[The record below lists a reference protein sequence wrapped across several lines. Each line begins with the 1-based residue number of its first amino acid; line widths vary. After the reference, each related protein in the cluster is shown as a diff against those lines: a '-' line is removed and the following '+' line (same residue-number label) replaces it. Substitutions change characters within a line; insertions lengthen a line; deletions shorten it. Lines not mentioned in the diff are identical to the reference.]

1 MISNKHVD
9 NYIQSYESGKILL
22 NKERIDLINYLQ
34 KHVLS
39 RDDIYFDETQIE
51 NYIA

>member
-22 NKERIDLINYLQ
+22 NKERI
-34 KHVLS
+34 
-39 RDDIYFDETQIE
+39 
-51 NYIA
+51 

>member
-22 NKERIDLINYLQ
+22 NKERVDLI
-34 KHVLS
+34 
-39 RDDIYFDETQIE
+39 
-51 NYIA
+51 